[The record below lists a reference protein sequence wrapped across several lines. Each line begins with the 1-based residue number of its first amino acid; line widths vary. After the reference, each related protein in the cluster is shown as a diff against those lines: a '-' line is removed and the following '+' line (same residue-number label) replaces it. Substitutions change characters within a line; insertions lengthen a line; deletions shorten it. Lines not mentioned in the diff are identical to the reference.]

1 MLYRILLAALVII
14 CQNSRRVYNPV
25 QTMYEKNVVARKKN
39 QLGEQTEPLFPCSKF
54 QLLFITARC
63 CLQGLLYADYV
74 KEKEKWEEE
83 KRAIEEEKASTELA
97 REHDK
102 IRLLEFEVLLT

>member
-1 MLYRILLAALVII
+1 MEKDLDLFKRKFSVILH
-14 CQNSRRVYNPV
+14 Q
-25 QTMYEKNVVARKKN
+25 K
-39 QLGEQTEPLFPCSKF
+39 
-54 QLLFITARC
+54 
-63 CLQGLLYADYV
+63 GLLYADYV

-83 KRAIEEEKASTELA
+83 KKGIEEEKASTELA